1 MDTNIVRSLMELKGN
16 ENDCGTVY
24 DRKRKREPNVSE
36 VGEGSKNKEVKK
48 AAKNNS
54 KKKSQPLQKRRYS
67 SRLASVIS
75 KKTVQNRPVS
85 RSQAKGVVIEVEED
99 EEDEEEEEEEVRER
113 RSKNKHDRGSK
124 ENVRNKSSS
133 SKKGKDKKEE
143 PKGKILEEEEEEEV
157 RERRSKNK
165 HDGGSKENVKNKSSS
180 SKKGKDKKKEPKG
193 KITFV
198 GKRLVVDMEKRSRKR
213 LVDEDDEDVAVDEA
227 GPSRKGKRQEAKKP
241 KKEAVRKQ
249 KAANDFPSMKNRC
262 SPIALL
268 SIIHGLSKEQKNS
281 IREMGFGTLLQS
293 KLMDVPMKMC
303 YYVLEKLDVEG
314 MKVVVETGVL
324 DVSAQ
329 SVNDMLGLPFGG
341 MSFEE
346 MDVVDEDDEE
356 SCMFEWKNQFENIK
370 DLRLKQLKNVI
381 CLTREADFN
390 FRINFLVLFINTFCE
405 STSMGKCNLN
415 ALYHIKKETDISSI
429 DWCQYV
435 VDYLKRT
442 KKAYKPDKE
451 SSFFYGPAAYLAV
464 LKFDRM
470 DIPRTRP
477 AICYWSSE
485 MIRVREDYEMMEE
498 GFGLGK
504 VNGVFVEDF
513 VDISDDDEDD
523 IEYEEQVQ
531 DDVEIDSDDERSEEG
546 FYTHIKNM
554 FETMEVNLVR
564 LHDLIDKA
572 IEKYPDNRSFQIY
585 KSMVSIP
592 EEFEFPNVA
601 DNDEDV
607 AIATPAFGQD
617 AEEESD
623 DNDDEDE
630 DDVNNNDGNDDDG
643 NDDDGNDDHDHGDAG
658 IDVVVNDEKDENEDE
673 AVGGDGG
680 TEELTDINN
689 IIDNV
694 VESVVGSQYPI
705 QVTQVES
712 LNVQSPA
719 ETEKLEDVSEAT
731 EGEVE
736 KKNEEEVKE
745 KQSVIE
751 EKQVEN
757 VVEGNLS
764 IVVAESS
771 SIGGEEKMNVI
782 PTISSSGSQ
791 EFWSSSAVENLVLAA
806 TTEKSKV
813 IERNEQIEEKE
824 GTKDSDESFGAP
836 SFSLG
841 LSQDTTISIPI
852 QLSAVP
858 EDVID
863 ANPVSFLPFHGTE
876 AVVVPFT
883 DVPVDAV
890 PVSVVPSSERI
901 VDPRSALTQDEN
913 AICEWLFSR
922 RGKPMVEIYNYNG
935 HAVSFGGI
943 FESLFS
949 RTYIHSG
956 VLDAWCDYLNENEK
970 ERDVMNSPF
979 RLFMKPD
986 ICLSLENKVV
996 SEDKKYEI
1004 FKENFKAGVYCDKD
1018 LLLLKGVDL
1027 VFFPVIRSEHIY
1039 LFVFNSRKPAY
1050 EGLDNS
1056 ANDAEFLD
1064 KYGAVFVPLK
1074 MFFLRYLFEIG
1085 HQKAFDMSQEELT
1098 PRRIKLAWR
1107 TTLNKFDCGVFTMR
1121 HMETY
1126 FGESASSKWKPGFT
1140 NEGKFQN
1147 KLLENLRQKYAA
1159 MLLLWRMNT
1168 KRDEILGHARQY
1180 CQTVDPLVRE
1190 GDRGKVAFEITG
1202 RLMLFG

>member
-1 MDTNIVRSLMELKGN
+1 MDANIVRSLMELKGN
-16 ENDCGTVY
+16 EKDCGTVY

-36 VGEGSKNKEVKK
+36 IGEGSKNKE
-48 AAKNNS
+48 AKNNS
-54 KKKSQPLQKRRYS
+54 KKKSKPLQKRRYS

-75 KKTVQNRPVS
+75 KKTVENSPVT

-99 EEDEEEEEEEVRER
+99 EEDEEDEEE
-113 RSKNKHDRGSK
+113 K
-124 ENVRNKSSS
+124 
-133 SKKGKDKKEE
+133 
-143 PKGKILEEEEEEEV
+143 EEEV

-198 GKRLVVDMEKRSRKR
+198 GKRVVVEMEKRSRKR
-213 LVDEDDEDVAVDEA
+213 LVDEDDEDVVVDEA

-262 SPIALL
+262 SPIFVL

-281 IREMGFGTLLQS
+281 IWEIGFGTLLQS

-341 MSFEE
+341 
-346 MDVVDEDDEE
+346 
-356 SCMFEWKNQFENIK
+356 I
-370 DLRLKQLKNVI
+370 
-381 CLTREADFN
+381 
-390 FRINFLVLFINTFCE
+390 INFLVLFINTFCE
-405 STSMGKCNLN
+405 STSMGKFNLN
-415 ALYHIKKETDISSI
+415 NLYHIKKEIDISSI

-435 VDYLKRT
+435 VDCLKRT
-442 KKAYKPDKE
+442 KKAYKLDKE
-451 SSFFYGPAAYLAV
+451 SSFFYGPVAYLA
-464 LKFDRM
+464 
-470 DIPRTRP
+470 
-477 AICYWSSE
+477 SSE
-485 MIRVREDYEMMEE
+485 MIRVREDYEMMEG
-498 GFGLGK
+498 GFGLGQ
-504 VNGVFVEDF
+504 VNGVFFEDF
-513 VDISDDDEDD
+513 FDVSDDDEDD

-546 FYTHIKNM
+546 FYNIIESM

-585 KSMVSIP
+585 KSRVSIP

-643 NDDDGNDDHDHGDAG
+643 NDDDGNDDDDHGDVG
-658 IDVVVNDEKDENEDE
+658 IAVGVNDEKDENEDE
-673 AVGGDGG
+673 AVGGNGG
-680 TEELTDINN
+680 NEEELTDINN
-689 IIDNV
+689 VIDNV
-694 VESVVGSQYPI
+694 VESFVGSQYPI

-712 LNVQSPA
+712 LNVQS
-719 ETEKLEDVSEAT
+719 TV
-731 EGEVE
+731 
-736 KKNEEEVKE
+736 EEVKE

-764 IVVAESS
+764 IVVAESC

-791 EFWSSSAVENLVLAA
+791 ECWSSSAVENLFLAA
-806 TTEKSKV
+806 TIEKSKV
-813 IERNEQIEEKE
+813 IERTEQIEEKE
-824 GTKDSDESFGAP
+824 GTKDSDESFCAP

-841 LSQDTTISIPI
+841 LSQDTTKSIPI
-852 QLSAVP
+852 QPSAVP

-863 ANPVSFLPFHGTE
+863 ANPVSFVPFHGTE

-890 PVSVVPSSERI
+890 PVCVVPSSGTNAGPSEPKTKHKREKKPSMALMSPFKERI
-901 VDPRSALTQDEN
+901 VDPRSALTPDEN
-913 AICEWLFSR
+913 AICEWLFSL
-922 RGKPMVEIYNYNG
+922 RGEPI
-935 HAVSFGGI
+935 GI

-986 ICLSLENKVV
+986 ICLSLENERV
-996 SEDKKYEI
+996 SEEKKYEI
-1004 FKENFKAGVYCDKD
+1004 FKENFKAGVYGDKD

-1027 VFFPVIRSEHIY
+1027 VFFPIIRSQHIY
-1039 LFVFNSRKPAY
+1039 LFVFNLRKPAY

-1056 ANDAEFLD
+1056 ADDAEFLD
-1064 KYGAVFVPLK
+1064 KYGAVFVPL
-1074 MFFLRYLFEIG
+1074 
-1085 HQKAFDMSQEELT
+1085 
-1098 PRRIKLAWR
+1098 
-1107 TTLNKFDCGVFTMR
+1107 LN
-1121 HMETY
+1121 
-1126 FGESASSKWKPGFT
+1126 W
-1140 NEGKFQN
+1140 
-1147 KLLENLRQKYAA
+1147 
-1159 MLLLWRMNT
+1159 
-1168 KRDEILGHARQY
+1168 
-1180 CQTVDPLVRE
+1180 
-1190 GDRGKVAFEITG
+1190 
-1202 RLMLFG
+1202 